1 MATARTNPYLR
12 DSVGT
17 ASPGRLLVM
26 LYDRLALDL
35 DRATAACERGVVET
49 AHEALVHAQEIVAE
63 LHATLDVDT
72 WPAAQNLRSVYE
84 FLIEEL
90 SVANVEKDA
99 ARVAAC
105 RRIVAPLHA
114 AWREAA
120 GIVDPPAVHRLGA

>member
-1 MATARTNPYLR
+1 MTTARTNPYLG

-35 DRATAACERGVVET
+35 DRATAACEQGVVET
-49 AHEALVHAQEIVAE
+49 AHDALVHAQEILAE

-72 WPAAQNLRSVYE
+72 WPAAQNLRAVYA

-90 SVANVEKDA
+90 AGANADKNP

-120 GIVDPPAVHRLGA
+120 GVIDPPTAFRLGA